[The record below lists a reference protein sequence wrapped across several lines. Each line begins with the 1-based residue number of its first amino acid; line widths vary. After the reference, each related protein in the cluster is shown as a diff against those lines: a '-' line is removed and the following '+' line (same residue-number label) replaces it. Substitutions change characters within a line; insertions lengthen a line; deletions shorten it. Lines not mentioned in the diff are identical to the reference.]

1 MTLTI
6 EVPDE
11 AARDDHS
18 IGLAAMLVGLCQGW
32 GTGVVEANRCPIQL
46 ATYHVGS

>member
-11 AARDDHS
+11 AARNDHS
-18 IGLAAMLVGLCQGW
+18 IGLAAMLAGLCQGW
-32 GTGVVEANRCPIQL
+32 GRGMVQVNHCPIQP